1 MNRHV
6 RIALAL
12 LGLLSASACRFD
24 ENSVTTST
32 PAAVTGSAN
41 ATVSTGT
48 QSSALSVTGAPVT
61 TVTAGSAYSFTP
73 KVSAANGAALTFT
86 IENKPAWASFDPGTG
101 TLSGTPGAADV
112 ASYAGVL
119 IAASDGQNSSSLPAF
134 AITVTQSA
142 AGTATLS
149 WVPPTQNS
157 DGTPLTNLAGFKV
170 VYGTNSA
177 ALDQA
182 VRIDNPATARYV
194 VSDLAP
200 GTYFFAVVAF
210 TTDGIESPLSGLASK
225 TI

>member
-1 MNRHV
+1 MIRHV
-6 RIALAL
+6 RIALVS
-12 LGLLSASACRFD
+12 LGILSASACRFD

-61 TVTAGSAYSFTP
+61 TVTAGTAYSFTP

-86 IENKPAWASFDPGTG
+86 IENKPAWASFDPSTG